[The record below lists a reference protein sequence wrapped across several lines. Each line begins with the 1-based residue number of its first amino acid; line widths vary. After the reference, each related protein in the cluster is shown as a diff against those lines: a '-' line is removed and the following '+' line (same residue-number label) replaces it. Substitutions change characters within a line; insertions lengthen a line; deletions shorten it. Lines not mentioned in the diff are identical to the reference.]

1 MCLLFDEIILKLLV
15 KLRIFFEIRFKLS
28 EIEITQKSPGGMKPL
43 LPPVFEIKTI
53 GSDVRL
59 YYLPRCTVYLRSIV

>member
-28 EIEITQKSPGGMKPL
+28 EI
-43 LPPVFEIKTI
+43 
-53 GSDVRL
+53 
-59 YYLPRCTVYLRSIV
+59 